1 MEIEEKIINETSSS
15 FTDVGKLDKSLLS
28 QINKLIIYQSVH
40 VTDKEKTDKDA
51 INYIENKLYDL
62 FTKNK

>member
-1 MEIEEKIINETSSS
+1 MEIEEKIISEIMNS
-15 FTDVGKLDKSLLS
+15 FTEQGKLDKSLLS
-28 QINKLIIYQSVH
+28 QINKLIIYQSVQ
-40 VTDKEKTDKDA
+40 VTDKDKTDKDA

>member
-1 MEIEEKIINETSSS
+1 MEIEEKIIDEINNF
-15 FTDVGKLDKSLLS
+15 FTDEGKLDKSALS
-28 QINKLIIYQSVH
+28 QINKLIIYQSVQ

>member
-1 MEIEEKIINETSSS
+1 MEIEEKIFYEISNS
-15 FTDVGKLDKSLLS
+15 FTDEGKLDKSVLS
-28 QINKLIIYQSVH
+28 QINKLIIYQSVQ
-40 VTDKEKTDKDA
+40 VADKEKTDKDA

>member
-1 MEIEEKIINETSSS
+1 MEIEEKIIDEINNS
-15 FTDVGKLDKSLLS
+15 FTDEGKLDKSVLS
-28 QINKLIIYQSVH
+28 QINKLIIYQSVQ

-62 FTKNK
+62 FTKK

>member
-1 MEIEEKIINETSSS
+1 MEIEEKIIDEINNF
-15 FTDVGKLDKSLLS
+15 FTDEGKLDKSVLS
-28 QINKLIIYQSVH
+28 QINKLIIYQSVQ